1 MYAQLAQAKRRY
13 RVGVNAVGYEAL
25 KRAPSDADRWAWE
38 CVYPRPF
45 GAAVRALEE
54 QHAVPR
60 GLLYALMR
68 QESAFDPVV
77 VSPASAVGLMQLMPS
92 TAERAARE
100 MEMGLELS
108 ELTSP
113 DVNLRLG
120 GFYIAKLLRTFEG
133 SLPLAAAAYNAGPQA
148 VSRWLHAGAEQDTD
162 LWVARI
168 PYGETRHY
176 VGRVLA
182 NLARYQWLEG
192 GEAAVAMVPLQ
203 IPTGIK
209 APADAY

>member
-1 MYAQLAQAKRRY
+1 M
-13 RVGVNAVGYEAL
+13 
-25 KRAPSDADRWAWE
+25 
-38 CVYPRPF
+38 
-45 GAAVRALEE
+45 
-54 QHAVPR
+54 
-60 GLLYALMR
+60 
-68 QESAFDPVV
+68 
-77 VSPASAVGLMQLMPS
+77 
-92 TAERAARE
+92 
-100 MEMGLELS
+100 S

-120 GFYIAKLLRTFEG
+120 GFYFAKLLRMFEG
-133 SLPLAAAAYNAGPQA
+133 SLPLATAAYNAGPKA
-148 VSRWLHAGAEQDTD
+148 VSRWLEAGAERDTD

-192 GEAAVAMVPLQ
+192 GEAAVTMIPLE